1 MYVSHTNEVESAIYS
16 FIKYLLRLLERDVE
30 MKGIASSEELTVQ
43 GEDKY
48 INSYKIM
55 GNCCD
60 WMHEP
65 EDRGARMGELL
76 LGLVQLE

>member
-1 MYVSHTNEVESAIYS
+1 MFPTVMRWRSAIYS
-16 FIKYLLRLLERDVE
+16 FIKYLLRLLRRDVE
-30 MKGIASSEELTVQ
+30 MKGIAPSEELTVQ

-48 INSYKIM
+48 IDNYKIM

-60 WMHEP
+60 WTQAP
-65 EDRGARMGELL
+65 GDRGARMGEFL